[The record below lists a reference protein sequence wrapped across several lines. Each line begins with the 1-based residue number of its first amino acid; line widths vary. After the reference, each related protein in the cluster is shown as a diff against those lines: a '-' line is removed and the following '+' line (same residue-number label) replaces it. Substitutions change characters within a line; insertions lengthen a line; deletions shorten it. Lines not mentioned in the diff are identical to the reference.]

1 VPENERRVIGE
12 YLLKNIGQLVW
23 GTMDGGT
30 MLPSNAIL
38 VDRKRCRY
46 AASAIVYEGTT
57 LDFLPDTD
65 WLSKKPR
72 WLRLDSSL
80 SSKV

>member
-1 VPENERRVIGE
+1 
-12 YLLKNIGQLVW
+12 
-23 GTMDGGT
+23 